1 MLSLLLCFFLYQK
14 TAYDLRISDW
24 SSDGC
29 SSDLCQYCMCMGG
42 TKVVVEGNRV
52 VEIEPDRENPF
63 SWRDFCRKGKTAA
76 QVIDHPQRLTRPM
89 KRVGDRYVEATYEEA
104 IRDIAARLNRIIE
117 RHGVDA
123 VGSYSGNQIG
133 RASCRERVCQYV

>member
-1 MLSLLLCFFLYQK
+1 MM
-14 TAYDLRISDW
+14 RERPISTPKCKRCPDPRVFRA
-24 SSDGC
+24 
-29 SSDLCQYCMCMGG
+29 QYCMCRCG
-42 TKVVVEGNRV
+42 TKVVVEGNRGV
-52 VEIEPDRENPF
+52 GIEPDRENPF

-123 VGSYSGNQIG
+123 VGSYSGNPLG
-133 RASCRERVCQYV
+133 FNFSGTMF